1 MTEYGKRSKRIGT
14 PPFSLNTRY
23 LLMTILFWCSQYIY
37 TAYFTPWL
45 EGIQISAQLIGTITG
60 SYGFSQLLI
69 RIPLG
74 IYADRNGKHRPVIL
88 AGLIIVILPGLLLR
102 YVQIPGV
109 ILFVRFLAGV
119 ASSTWVSITV
129 FYQNATRGET
139 NRNMGTINAA
149 NSAGL
154 LLAFLISSVLVDSI
168 GINGL
173 FLLSSLLGIVA
184 TVIFLISNDMAA
196 HDVIEESHIE
206 IPSFRNV
213 FFQRELLW
221 SSALMAVSYFTVFAT
236 VQGFSANVAV
246 AAGLPT
252 AYLGILSAIF
262 TAAGLV
268 AQSYIAKRSSSV
280 RGDRILLV
288 FGFLTQA
295 LHAIVLPYASGP
307 ILFMILYAISGLG
320 RGVSTPLLMA
330 NAVRRITPA
339 RRGTAMGTFQS
350 IYSLGMFA
358 GPQLMGILIAAA
370 DGSYKLGFMVSG
382 IITVLGAGFSLLIP
396 ISTEMEENT
405 IKLSASTEEN

>member
-1 MTEYGKRSKRIGT
+1 MTNVVNRSERSGT

-23 LLMTILFWCSQYIY
+23 LMMTVLFWCSQYMY

-60 SYGFSQLLI
+60 AYGFSQLLI

-88 AGLIIVILPGLLLR
+88 AGLIIVIIPGLLLR
-102 YVQIPGV
+102 YVQVPFA
-109 ILFVRFLAGV
+109 ILFARFLAGV

-129 FYQNATRGET
+129 FYQNTTRGET

-154 LLAFLISSVLVDSI
+154 LLAYLLSSFLVDNI

-173 FLLSSLLGIVA
+173 FLVSSVLGILA

-196 HDVIEESHIE
+196 HDVIEESSVE
-206 IPSFRNV
+206 LPSFRKV

-221 SSALMAVSYFTVFAT
+221 SSALMAVSFFTIFAT
-236 VQGFSANVAV
+236 VQGFSANVAT

-262 TAAGLV
+262 TAAGLI
-268 AQSYIAKRSSSV
+268 AQSYIARRSSSV
-280 RGDRILLV
+280 RSDRFLLV
-288 FGFLTQA
+288 LGFLAQA
-295 LHAIVLPYASGP
+295 VHAVVLPYISG
-307 ILFMILYAISGLG
+307 IAAFTLFYAISGLG
-320 RGVSTPLLMA
+320 RGVVTPLLMA
-330 NAVRRITPA
+330 NAVRRIAPG

-350 IYSLGMFA
+350 LYSLGMFA
-358 GPQLMGILIAAA
+358 GPQIMGFLIAAA
-370 DGSYKLGFMVSG
+370 DGSYSLGFMVTA
-382 IITVLGAGFSLLIP
+382 IITVIGAGLSLLLP
-396 ISTEMEENT
+396 ISTEE
-405 IKLSASTEEN
+405 S

>member
-1 MTEYGKRSKRIGT
+1 MTNVVNRSERSGT
-14 PPFSLNTRY
+14 PSFSLNTRY
-23 LLMTILFWCSQYIY
+23 LMMTVLFWCSQYMY

-60 SYGFSQLLI
+60 AYGFSQLLI

-88 AGLIIVILPGLLLR
+88 AGLIIVIIPGLLLR
-102 YVQIPGV
+102 YVQVPFA
-109 ILFVRFLAGV
+109 ILFARFLAGV

-129 FYQNATRGET
+129 FYQNTTRGET

-154 LLAFLISSVLVDSI
+154 LLAYLLSSFLVDNI

-173 FLLSSLLGIVA
+173 FLVSSVLGILA

-196 HDVIEESHIE
+196 HDVIEESSVE
-206 IPSFRNV
+206 LPSFRKV

-221 SSALMAVSYFTVFAT
+221 SSALMAVSFFTIFAT
-236 VQGFSANVAV
+236 VQGFSANVAT

-262 TAAGLV
+262 TAAGLI
-268 AQSYIAKRSSSV
+268 AQSYIARRSSSV
-280 RGDRILLV
+280 RSDRFLLV
-288 FGFLTQA
+288 LGFLAQA
-295 LHAIVLPYASGP
+295 VHAVVLPYISG
-307 ILFMILYAISGLG
+307 IAAFTLFYAISGLG
-320 RGVSTPLLMA
+320 RGVVTPLLMA
-330 NAVRRITPA
+330 NAVRRIAPG

-350 IYSLGMFA
+350 LYSLGMFA
-358 GPQLMGILIAAA
+358 GPQIMGFLIAAA
-370 DGSYKLGFMVSG
+370 DGSYSLGFMVTA
-382 IITVLGAGFSLLIP
+382 IITVIGAGLSLLLP
-396 ISTEMEENT
+396 ISTEE
-405 IKLSASTEEN
+405 S

>member
-1 MTEYGKRSKRIGT
+1 MMTV
-14 PPFSLNTRY
+14 
-23 LLMTILFWCSQYIY
+23 LFWCSQYMY

-60 SYGFSQLLI
+60 AYGFSQLLI

-88 AGLIIVILPGLLLR
+88 AGLIIVIIPGLLLR
-102 YVQIPGV
+102 YVQVPFA
-109 ILFVRFLAGV
+109 ILFARFLAGV

-129 FYQNATRGET
+129 FYQNTTRGET

-154 LLAFLISSVLVDSI
+154 LLAYLLSSFLVDNI

-173 FLLSSLLGIVA
+173 FLVSSVLGILA

-196 HDVIEESHIE
+196 HDVIEESSVE
-206 IPSFRNV
+206 LPSFRKV

-221 SSALMAVSYFTVFAT
+221 SSALMAVSFFTIFAT
-236 VQGFSANVAV
+236 VQGFSANVAT

-262 TAAGLV
+262 TAAGLI
-268 AQSYIAKRSSSV
+268 AQSYIARRSSSV
-280 RGDRILLV
+280 RSDRFLLV
-288 FGFLTQA
+288 LGFLAQA
-295 LHAIVLPYASGP
+295 VHAVVLPYISG
-307 ILFMILYAISGLG
+307 IAAFTLFYAISGLG
-320 RGVSTPLLMA
+320 RGVVTPLLMA
-330 NAVRRITPA
+330 NAVRRIAPG

-350 IYSLGMFA
+350 LYSLGMFA
-358 GPQLMGILIAAA
+358 GPQIMGFLIAAA
-370 DGSYKLGFMVSG
+370 DGSYSLGFMVTA
-382 IITVLGAGFSLLIP
+382 IITVIGAGLSLLLP
-396 ISTEMEENT
+396 ISTEE
-405 IKLSASTEEN
+405 S